1 MRIGIVSKWFS
12 RGQPVV
18 GRYLRSAF
26 EELGHATFVLA
37 RPKKERGPRPGALD
51 RDDVWDQPGVTEA
64 SAFEVPL
71 PEYEAWIAANS
82 IEAVF
87 CDQNYQFA
95 ELAALRGQGIRV
107 AGRFVWEH
115 FSEEHVAGALDA
127 YDLIYSMTHAEQER
141 YRGWGI
147 DTPFVQWGCHPE
159 LTSIVPERGGDY
171 VRCVFPGGFIGHRKP
186 VLDVVEAF
194 AKTDDPRLRLLVT
207 AQVERRLEGAVEIA
221 EHDPRIEIRLDD
233 APRLTY
239 LQRFANC
246 DACLAIS
253 RWEGLGL
260 PLYEA
265 IAFGM
270 PVITNDVP
278 PMNEPIEHELNGLLV
293 RSHPDGRA
301 KSGITAYRPDVDDL
315 AAAIERLADP
325 GTRERLSDG
334 AREVREQLSWS
345 RTVEGMSALV
355 ARLEGVARVETA
367 VEPAGH
373 RPSDPTERAPVPFI
387 VGVGRSGTTLLR
399 LMLDAHPDLAI
410 PPETHFVPE
419 LIERF
424 EADDDPTP
432 DEVVEIITSGRHWGD
447 FDLDVEELLARL
459 RTREPLDAAAA
470 TRAFFELYAEREGK
484 PRWGDKTPIYVKHMR
499 DIEDVIPEA
508 RFIHLIRDGR
518 DVALSR
524 AGRAL
529 RHAAP
534 TPKVARRWKRRI
546 LEAREQGEDL
556 GGYLEVRYEDLILD
570 TEPTLRGVCEF
581 IDLPWD
587 ERMLVYHERAGERLA
602 EFGDLPSVG
611 GKPSRPGEERMA
623 AHAKTREPPDP
634 SRLHRWKTEMSPEDR
649 AAFERPAGDLLAELG
664 YEISRGAAARRRLA
678 RLLGPIARLRPSRGR
693 ERIGPEAG
701 GRVEVHEPGDD
712 EAPVDGVP
720 AYEGPPAPFIVGVTR
735 SGTTLLRMMLDAHPQ
750 LTIPPETH
758 FIPDLIEAS
767 REEHASPERLHEI
780 VVANRRWGDF
790 HLDAETLGERFA
802 AIKPLNAGDAI
813 RAFFELYAEREGKPR
828 WGDKTPIYINRMM
841 LIERALPEARFIH
854 LIRDGRDAALS
865 RAKRVLKEPTPMYKV
880 AERWRNRIIRAREQ
894 GPRLRHYLELRYE
907 DLVLDT
913 EATLRR
919 VCEYVELPFDEEMLH
934 YHERA
939 AERLKEM
946 HRDLPPEPGK
956 PLRPADHRAAAHA
969 LTSEPPDPSRLGRWR
984 TEMSPDDRAAFEDA
998 AGDLL
1003 SELGYELEREPVRR

>member
-1 MRIGIVSKWFS
+1 MAPAAGHGPGGATPRS
-12 RGQPVV
+12 V
-18 GRYLRSAF
+18 GRDRRGRPADRDPARGRAPARLSAAFRELRRLPGDQPLGGAGAAPVRGDRLRDAGDHQRRSAD
-26 EELGHATFVLA
+26 ERADRARGERSPGALASRRSREVGHHRLPA
-37 RPKKERGPRPGALD
+37 RRGRPVRRDRASRGPRDPGA
-51 RDDVWDQPGVTEA
+51 P
-64 SAFEVPL
+64 
-71 PEYEAWIAANS
+71 
-82 IEAVF
+82 
-87 CDQNYQFA
+87 
-95 ELAALRGQGIRV
+95 LRGRARV
-107 AGRFVWEH
+107 ARAAQL
-115 FSEEHVAGALDA
+115 VA
-127 YDLIYSMTHAEQER
+127 
-141 YRGWGI
+141 YR
-147 DTPFVQWGCHPE
+147 
-159 LTSIVPERGGDY
+159 RG
-171 VRCVFPGGFIGHRKP
+171 
-186 VLDVVEAF
+186 
-194 AKTDDPRLRLLVT
+194 
-207 AQVERRLEGAVEIA
+207 
-221 EHDPRIEIRLDD
+221 
-233 APRLTY
+233 
-239 LQRFANC
+239 
-246 DACLAIS
+246 
-253 RWEGLGL
+253 
-260 PLYEA
+260 
-265 IAFGM
+265 
-270 PVITNDVP
+270 
-278 PMNEPIEHELNGLLV
+278 
-293 RSHPDGRA
+293 DGRA
-301 KSGITAYRPDVDDL
+301 RL
-315 AAAIERLADP
+315 AAR
-325 GTRERLSDG
+325 GSDLG
-334 AREVREQLSWS
+334 R
-345 RTVEGMSALV
+345 G
-355 ARLEGVARVETA
+355 RVETA
-367 VEPAGH
+367 VEPAGRH
-373 RPSDPTERAPVPFI
+373 SSEVTERAPAPFI

-424 EADDDPTP
+424 EADDDPAP

-447 FDLDVEELLARL
+447 FDLDAEELLGRL
-459 RTREPLDAAAA
+459 RAREPLDAAAA

-508 RFIHLIRDGR
+508 RFIHLVRDGR

-534 TPKVARRWKRRI
+534 MPKVARRWKRRI
-546 LEAREQGEDL
+546 LEAREQGEEL
-556 GGYLEVRYEDLILD
+556 GGYLEVRYEDLILE
-570 TEPTLRGVCEF
+570 TEPVLRQVCVF
-581 IDLPWD
+581 IELPWD
-587 ERMLVYHERAGERLA
+587 ERMLAYHERADERLA

-611 GKPSRPGEERMA
+611 GKPARPGEERLA

-634 SRLHRWKTEMSPEDR
+634 SRLHRWKTEMSGEDR

-664 YEISRGAAARRRLA
+664 YEVSRGAAGRRRLA
-678 RLLGPIARLRPSRGR
+678 RLLGPIARPRRSRGHDQG
-693 ERIGPEAG
+693 GPDAA

-720 AYEGPPAPFIVGVTR
+720 AHEGPPAPFVVGVTR

-767 REEHASPERLHEI
+767 REEHASPERLHEV

-790 HLDAETLGERFA
+790 HLDADALRERFA

-907 DLVLDT
+907 DV
-913 EATLRR
+913 
-919 VCEYVELPFDEEMLH
+919 VLPFDEEMLR

-969 LTSEPPDPSRLGRWR
+969 LTSEPPDPSRLGRWK
-984 TEMSPDDRAAFEDA
+984 TEMSPEDRAAFEDA
-998 AGDLL
+998 AGELL
-1003 SELGYELEREPVRR
+1003 GELGYELEGEMVSR